1 MSLLTLGSIGQYH
14 TLMDMTFIDL
24 FITNAFFY
32 INLRTFNQLLLHIL
46 HIGWTRIHTYVGG
59 IEDRTTLSTELQK
72 SFYYV

>member
-1 MSLLTLGSIGQYH
+1 MSLLTLVSFGQYH

-24 FITNAFFY
+24 FITYAFFH
-32 INLRTFNQLLLHIL
+32 INLRTFNQLLL